1 MTSNQ
6 SIIWEHAFPEPC
18 TITNI
23 TLNNTTRDKD
33 KYWTYTCELSN
44 RYLIKWSMTSAQL
57 CCESYLTFIGKF
69 PDRDSVLCTEYDTN
83 IQDIRSNVLAVVSR
97 TQSNITYSDLKFTQ
111 FKIVASSE
119 DTEVRQACGKNQSV
133 KSTARLLFGNSRLD
147 PVQLGIQ
154 CIGQYSHTAL
164 LELICPDDEPICE
177 KTFILC

>member
-23 TLNNTTRDKD
+23 TLNNTTHGKD

-44 RYLIKWSMTSAQL
+44 SYLIKWSMTSAQL

-69 PDRDSVLCTEYDTN
+69 PDRDSILCTEYDTN
-83 IQDIRSNVLAVVSR
+83 IQDIRSNVLAIVSR

-111 FKIVASSE
+111 FKIVTG
-119 DTEVRQACGKNQSV
+119 TEETAVHQICGKQPSI
-133 KSTARLLFGNSRLD
+133 KSTALLIFGNARLD

-154 CIGQYSHTAL
+154 CIGQYPHTAL
-164 LELICPDDEPICE
+164 LELINPEGERITE